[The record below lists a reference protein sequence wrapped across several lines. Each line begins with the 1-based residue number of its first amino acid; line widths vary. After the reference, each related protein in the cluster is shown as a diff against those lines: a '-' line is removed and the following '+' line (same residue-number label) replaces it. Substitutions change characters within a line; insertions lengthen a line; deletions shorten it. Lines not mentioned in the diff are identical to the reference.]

1 MSLASNLRARGFDRL
16 LQSSGQDCS
25 FRGKAVRAV
34 VEYGSQQGRDL
45 MEVATSLLATSE
57 IEFRKDAITGGMPNV
72 GEVLTDEEGQK
83 HRITLVR
90 QSQFTWRVTCE
101 VSS

>member
-34 VEYGSQQGRDL
+34 VEYGSQQGRDM
-45 MEVATSLLATSE
+45 MEVSLALLSTSE
-57 IEFRKDAITGGMPNV
+57 IEFRKDAVQSAPVI
-72 GEVLTDEEGQK
+72 GEVLTDEESQK
-83 HRITLVR
+83 HRITLIR
-90 QSQFTWRVTCE
+90 QSQFTWRVMCE